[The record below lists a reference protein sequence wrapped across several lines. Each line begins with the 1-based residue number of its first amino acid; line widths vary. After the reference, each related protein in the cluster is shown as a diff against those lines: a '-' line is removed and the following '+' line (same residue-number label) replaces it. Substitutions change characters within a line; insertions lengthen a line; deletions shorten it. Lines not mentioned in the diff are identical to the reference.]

1 MTECTSSSSDGSP
14 SPSDSC
20 SSSRATGGTVT
31 TDGDY
36 TIHTFTSSHTFA
48 VVDSTLNEV
57 DVLVVGGGGGG
68 SSESGGGG
76 GGEKLFIAVPKA
88 SPHDRMKFLLAMAVI
103 VIRMASQAAF
113 TISLQVVGIT
123 IPLATVEEA
132 AVTMETLVAKL
143 GATVAKRVTEQVVAV
158 LEVQATMDIWLVG
171 VTAEPVCT

>member
-1 MTECTSSSSDGSP
+1 MYWSW
-14 SPSDSC
+14 
-20 SSSRATGGTVT
+20 AA
-31 TDGDY
+31 
-36 TIHTFTSSHTFA
+36 A
-48 VVDSTLNEV
+48 VEAPQNQAA
-57 DVLVVGGGGGG
+57 
-68 SSESGGGG
+68 G